1 MRRNALLLLA
11 VGCLVVLAGCSGAL
25 PGGADEPTTAD
36 AAAEMNYPD
45 AVSENGTNVS
55 ALAAGHAEALNGTG
69 FSLSL
74 ATAQN
79 GSSGE
84 QSAEL
89 DAAVGPDRERVRAN
103 VSGAGQRTEIYATA
117 EKRYQRLSAGNET
130 AYRVTNRTSQASQVV
145 PSSLSGAVYLEQ
157 YAAATN
163 ANLTPDGVREIDG
176 TTVVVLRADGANVS
190 VPGGTNVTAYD
201 ATALVDE
208 RGIVHSFEVSV
219 DTAQADSAAT
229 LSVSMNVSDVGET
242 TVAEPSWL
250 DEAKNS
256 STA

>member
-1 MRRNALLLLA
+1 MRRNALLLVA
-11 VGCLVVLAGCSGAL
+11 VSCLVVLAGCSGAL
-25 PGGADEPTTAD
+25 PGGTDEPTTD
-36 AAAEMNYPD
+36 AAAAETNYPD

-55 ALAAGHAEALNGTG
+55 ALADGHAEALNGSS

-79 GSSGE
+79 ASAGE
-84 QSAEL
+84 RSAEL
-89 DAAVGPDRERVRAN
+89 SAAVGPDRERVRAN

-117 EKRYQRLSAGNET
+117 EKRYQRLTTGNET
-130 AYRVTNRTSQASQVV
+130 AYRVTNRTSAGSQVV
-145 PSSLSGAVYLEQ
+145 PSSLSGAVYLRQ

-163 ANLTPDGVREIDG
+163 ANLTPEGVREIDG
-176 TTVVVLRADGANVS
+176 TTVVVLRADGTNVS
-190 VPGGTNVTAYD
+190 VPGGTNVTGYD

-219 DTAQADSAAT
+219 DTAQGDSSAT

-242 TVAEPSWL
+242 TVAEPAWL

-256 STA
+256 SSA